1 MKKVGIFLADGF
13 EEIEGLTSVDAMR
26 RAGYEVTTISI
37 MDKKLITGSHN
48 IRVYADMMF
57 DDVDID
63 GFDAIVL
70 PGGGVGT
77 ENLLKHEGVKNAVKR
92 YNEAGKIIGAIC
104 AAPIVLSEAG
114 VLDGLHATCYP
125 GCQERFSDKVIYTGV
140 QVDQEKNIVTGNGM
154 GAALPF
160 ALALVMAISGEEDV
174 AKVKEG
180 VAWTA

>member
-1 MKKVGIFLADGF
+1 MAKVGIFLADGF

-37 MDKKLITGSHN
+37 MGTRAINGSHN
-48 IRVYADMMF
+48 IKLYADEMF

-77 ENLLKHEGVKNAVKR
+77 ENLLKHEGVKKAVKR
-92 YNEAGKIIGAIC
+92 YNDEGRIIGAIC

-114 VLDGLHATCYP
+114 VLDGIHVTCYP
-125 GCQERFSDKVIYTGV
+125 GCESRLSDKAIYTGA
-140 QVDQEKNIVTGNGM
+140 QVEQERNIITGNGM

-160 ALALVMAISGEEDV
+160 ALALIVAITGQED
-174 AKVKEG
+174 AQKVKQG
-180 VAWTA
+180 VAWVD